1 MKKTLTANISGT
13 VFNIEEDAYEALQ
26 RYLASI
32 RSQFAGSPGQDEIM
46 GDIEGRIAELFT
58 ERLAGR
64 REVVVMA
71 DVEHVIGIM
80 GQPEDYMGESE
91 DDAPG
96 AGYASTGGGHRHKRL
111 FRDPDDRWVGGVLS
125 GLAAYI
131 GADPLWLRI
140 PFIALVFLGV
150 GSPILIYI
158 LLWILVPTASTAAE
172 RLMMGG
178 EPVNVDNLKKA
189 FEEGGQRVAKDVEEM
204 GKRWSSADHKRTA
217 DRFRTGARRAAG
229 AGANV
234 IGRIIGAVLVLI
246 GISLGISLVGAVIGG
261 SVFAFD
267 AFDGGNTMDLL
278 DLGGLLFPSADQALW
293 FSIALFVLFLIP
305 VIGILTAGLQLML
318 GLRAPR
324 WLGWSLG
331 PIWVVA
337 LITVIFI
344 GLRLGRDFRRSET
357 FTTEHAL
364 EQPTGQV
371 LYLANLMDEEQ
382 SRHWHVQYN
391 NGHMDWDMNGL
402 FLSEDS
408 VHGAWGRLD
417 VRRSP
422 DADFH
427 LKLERRSQGRSGK
440 ASLYRSGNITYAV
453 LQQDS
458 LLGLS
463 HWFAFPKEDKFRA
476 QRLRFIV
483 QVPVGKAIH
492 FDPDMGFMLDDVKN
506 VTNTLDR
513 DMVGQTWTMTPNGL
527 SSTVRPEDVPDDLI
541 PQRAPVAPEP
551 SEAPATRAKPS
562 GNGTVVKEVRAFQM
576 PDLFM
581 LLRPQI

>member
-278 DLGGLLFPSADQALW
+278 DLGALLFPSADQALW

-337 LITVIFI
+337 LITVISSAFDWVATSDAAKHSP
-344 GLRLGRDFRRSET
+344 R
-357 FTTEHAL
+357 EHAL

-427 LKLERRSQGRSGK
+427 LKLERRSQGTLRQGILVPLGQHHVRC
-440 ASLYRSGNITYAV
+440 ASAGQLVGPLPLVRISKG
-453 LQQDS
+453 
-458 LLGLS
+458 G
-463 HWFAFPKEDKFRA
+463 
-476 QRLRFIV
+476 
-483 QVPVGKAIH
+483 QVPGPALTFHRAGTGGQGHPLRPRHGFHVGRCEE
-492 FDPDMGFMLDDVKN
+492 
-506 VTNTLDR
+506 R
-513 DMVGQTWTMTPNGL
+513 DQHPGPRYG
-527 SSTVRPEDVPDDLI
+527 
-541 PQRAPVAPEP
+541 
-551 SEAPATRAKPS
+551 
-562 GNGTVVKEVRAFQM
+562 G
-576 PDLFM
+576 PDLDHDAERTQQHGASGRCARRFDTTTSASCT
-581 LLRPQI
+581 RTQRSTCHTGKTFR